1 MNLVYDNV
9 SITLTSFVSYNEKK
23 KKKMCM
29 IKMAVKVID
38 TLSLTKG
45 ILCEVNVDS

>member
-9 SITLTSFVSYNEKK
+9 SITLTSFISYNVK